1 MLLLDEPTNHLD
13 EASISALA
21 DGLLKFDGAVVVV
34 SHNRDFLARC
44 CQDLWLVEDGNLL
57 TFRANE
63 DTDFK
68 ALFQDYT
75 TTVASGI
82 TVARAMTAES
92 GSGGALRSS
101 SQANTS
107 IVACGEHAFER
118 LLPSAR

>member
-44 CQDLWLVEDGNLL
+44 CQDLWLLEDGSLL

-63 DTDFK
+63 DTDFE

-75 TTVASGI
+75 STVASGR

-92 GSGGALRSS
+92 GSGALRNS
-101 SQANTS
+101 SQASTC
-107 IVACGEHAFER
+107 IVTCGEHAFER